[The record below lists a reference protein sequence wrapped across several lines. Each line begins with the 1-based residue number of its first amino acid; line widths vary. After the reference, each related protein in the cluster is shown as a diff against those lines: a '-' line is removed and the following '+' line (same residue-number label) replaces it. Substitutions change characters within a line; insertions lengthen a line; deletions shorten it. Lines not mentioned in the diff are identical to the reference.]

1 VGVVARGEVWWVDFG
16 APLGS
21 EPGKRRPAVVV
32 SDDRFNR
39 SHLNT
44 VTVVAVTSNARLA
57 ARPGNVS
64 LPRGTAGLDR
74 PPVVN
79 VTQIATVDR
88 QRLVGRSGMLARA
101 DLARVDDGLRLALRL

>member
-1 VGVVARGEVWWVDFG
+1 MDFG

-21 EPGKRRPAVVV
+21 EPAKRRPGVVV

-39 SHLNT
+39 SRLNT
-44 VTVVAVTSNARLA
+44 ATVVAVTSNLRLA
-57 ARPGNVS
+57 VRPGNVS
-64 LPRGTAGLDR
+64 LPGGAAGLDR
-74 PPVVN
+74 PSVVN

-88 QRLVGRSGMLARA
+88 RRLVSRSGRLTRA